1 MDSNSKLQE
10 RIDFLKADNKTL
22 EEENK
27 RLRTRIDAMINT
39 RVLLEADLKA
49 ANSLID
55 QYREALDRFMWDY

>member
-1 MDSNSKLQE
+1 MDSNSKMQE

-55 QYREALDRFMWDY
+55 QYREALDRLMWED